1 MKESKEIIRLLKEL
15 RDRDWTK
22 NHEERI
28 DEIEKVLLRVQGNNE
43 GLEKRLKAMER
54 YLKVTFIQEQ
64 KYENHRNRKN
74 SK

>member
-1 MKESKEIIRLLKEL
+1 MTESKEILRLLKEL

-28 DEIEKVLLRVQGNNE
+28 DEIEKVLLRVQGNFE
-43 GLEKRLKAMER
+43 GQEKRLKAMER

-64 KYENHRNRKN
+64 KYENRKKN
-74 SK
+74 